1 MLPDKILEVLEALD
15 TTITDIARYGGCSPS
30 NLSRVKN
37 GVRTPP
43 PYSPTIRSL
52 TNGMIEAASA
62 GHRLDELCSL
72 CGAAPGS
79 DREQLRRA
87 LTEWLYIDEA
97 PYERTYNRHTP
108 ANSADRG
115 AETSEPAAGLPVFSR
130 RLSALMDSASL
141 SNRKLALGSGLDP
154 SYISRLRR
162 GERLPRFNAPYL
174 TSLCLTIWDAFDQ
187 NGRLSV
193 LSGLISRSEEELSR
207 DDAPDVIREWLF
219 GNDTIIHQ
227 LAVDE
232 LVKAIDSIGDTMKIA
247 AAKWV
252 SSEETDLLI
261 EKCIESGKSC
271 QNCDNEKQGIGINGI
286 RTLSALFLA
295 EAIMNDEHELMLY
308 SDQSM
313 EWMSGDY
320 LPVLTALMAEC
331 ISRNIHIR
339 IIHTVD
345 RSMKELTAAISWWLP
360 LYLSGNIKSYYCTK
374 SAGQRF
380 SHTLFIR
387 PGNACIAGTSVFGME
402 DKTIY
407 SYSTSPE
414 IASLA
419 EDSFRSLLEASEPL
433 VNVDSARP
441 EDTET
446 SSENVTIEKV
456 RVQASPER
464 VVISRTEEPL
474 LSFTFTHPM
483 ICRAFIYSL
492 QH

>member
-15 TTITDIARYGGCSPS
+15 TTITDIARCGGCSPS

-79 DREQLRRA
+79 NREQLRST
-87 LTEWLYIDEA
+87 LTEWLYKDA
-97 PYERTYNRHTP
+97 PPYERTYTRHLRT
-108 ANSADRG
+108 ASAGRG

-130 RLSALMDSASL
+130 RLSALMDSAGL
-141 SNRKLALGSGLDP
+141 SNRRLAQGSSLDP

-174 TSLCLTIWDAFDQ
+174 LSICLTIWEAFDQ
-187 NGRLSV
+187 NGSLSV

-219 GNDTIIHQ
+219 GNDTIINQ

-232 LVKAIDSIGDTMKIA
+232 LVKAIDSIDDTMKTA
-247 AAKWV
+247 VAKQI
-252 SSEETDLLI
+252 SREETGLLL
-261 EKCIESGKSC
+261 EKCIEAGKSC
-271 QNCDNEKQGIGINGI
+271 MTCDNEKQSIGINGI

-308 SDQSM
+308 SDQTM

-320 LPVLTALMAEC
+320 LTVLTALMAEC

-360 LYLSGNIKSYYCTK
+360 LYLSGNITSCYCTK
-374 SAGQRF
+374 GAGQRF

-387 PGNACIAGTSVFGME
+387 PGHACIAGTSVLGME

-407 SYSTSPE
+407 SYSTSSE
-414 IASLA
+414 IVSLA
-419 EDSFRSLLEASEPL
+419 ENSFHSLLKASEPL
-433 VNVDSARP
+433 VNIDPARLEDS
-441 EDTET
+441 ET

-456 RVQASPER
+456 RVQASPEC
-464 VVISRTEEPL
+464 VVITRTEEPL

-483 ICRAFIYSL
+483 ICRAFVNSL
-492 QH
+492 QR